1 MHLFEQLYFISFSYL
16 LSITGTKQWSQ
27 IAVVE
32 NIENEWVP
40 AGRWM
45 HSAVSML
52 DEDQKKAMYIFG
64 GCSKDYSSMEDLWK
78 LVLAGIDK
86 YILIYFFFILPFG
99 FIYFYFLTF

>member
-1 MHLFEQLYFISFSYL
+1 
-16 LSITGTKQWSQ
+16 
-27 IAVVE
+27 
-32 NIENEWVP
+32 
-40 AGRWM
+40 M